1 MLFYSIMTF
10 LGFSAASATAA
21 SFNETDTHHWTI
33 FQNFV
38 HKFDKSYTNLVE
50 FEKRFDIFR
59 DNLHYIRE
67 QNGMNNKYELGVTRF
82 ADLTIDEFSSLME
95 LNKEDLFLV
104 LVTNFLLHHLVS
116 LHHMIGENIMQ

>member
-1 MLFYSIMTF
+1 MYNMLFYSIMTF

-21 SFNETDTHHWTI
+21 SFNETDTHHWTV

-67 QNGMNNKYELGVTRF
+67 QNGMNNKY
-82 ADLTIDEFSSLME
+82 
-95 LNKEDLFLV
+95 LV
-104 LVTNFLLHHLVS
+104 LHERLNNTHEILTKRFV
-116 LHHMIGENIMQ
+116 MGDGGKKII